1 MTARQLWP
9 RPEVGNSCCLR
20 LHMSVHHQG
29 RRVAMWA
36 HAHELHVP
44 MQCASTFPGRP
55 QGHATLSGSL
65 GNPRGPWNSTALS
78 RRPFLG
84 PRLCSLDPPAQ
95 GTCRESVGGA

>member
-9 RPEVGNSCCLR
+9 RPEVGNSCCLS

-29 RRVAMWA
+29 RHVAM
-36 HAHELHVP
+36 P
-44 MQCASTFPGRP
+44 MQCASTFPGKP

-65 GNPRGPWNSTALS
+65 GNPRGRWNSTALS
-78 RRPFLG
+78 RRTFLG

-95 GTCRESVGGA
+95 GTRRESVGGT